1 MTEYIRDMTTTLLT
15 KQNLQIEL
23 EKFEKRIDKKIASK
37 DNLTELE
44 KKMDNR
50 FNALIQKLFE
60 FNENADNKLDEVKE
74 KMDKRHDQIMTSLDF
89 LVKEAET
96 AQEDRV
102 LGTAQLRD
110 HEVRITKLEQGNN

>member
-1 MTEYIRDMTTTLLT
+1 MTEYIRDMTTTTLT
-15 KQNLQIEL
+15 KQDLQTEL
-23 EKFEKRIDKKIASK
+23 EKFEKQIDKKIVSK
-37 DNLTELE
+37 DNLMELE

-50 FNALIQKLFE
+50 FNALLQKLFE
-60 FNENADNKLDEVKE
+60 FNENKDDKFDEVKE